1 MTKNMV
7 GFIIFVFLFGTIIG
21 FSVLEKTNMD
31 IYVKQNGWE
40 IAGEIKQRVL
50 KNINNDTLYGIITNQ
65 CKIYSPA
72 FMKTDKYT
80 RSVAVEITC
89 SKFIGDSIAYIKG
102 EQSYLDEKMKLIF
115 GYCSDSVNY
124 CFNKRSH
131 DRFLYI
137 VEIQSGKGLKDILPW
152 YVDSM

>member
-1 MTKNMV
+1 MKKNTAS
-7 GFIIFVFLFGTIIG
+7 FIIFVFVIG
-21 FSVLEKTNMD
+21 MLVGLSIFEKTNMD
-31 IYVKQNGWE
+31 VYVRQNGWE
-40 IAGEIKQRVL
+40 IAGEIKQRIL

-80 RSVAVEITC
+80 RDVAVEITC
-89 SKFIGDSIAYIKG
+89 SKFIGDSIAYIKS

-115 GYCSDSVNY
+115 SYCSDSVSY

-137 VEIQSGKGLKDILPW
+137 VEIGYINGLNDILPW
-152 YVDSM
+152 YVDKR